1 MTRNKLP
8 NLRRAADIP
17 HLAALRY
24 RDYRYTWLANMCS
37 GAAMW
42 TFIVAVSWLI
52 LEKSGRSGD
61 VGILTFASM
70 LPFLVVSPIAG
81 LIADRLDRRSIARFT
96 FIASGVITALVA
108 VLAYTDT
115 TESVV
120 QRLALPLMSLDA
132 VELMLLGILTFA
144 SGTMRS
150 TQEPAIA
157 SLVPN
162 QVPQR
167 DLLNAITLNSA
178 TRQGARFFGLLV
190 ASPLLAID
198 AVGATGVLVL
208 STVFQIA
215 GTVLITLAKTRST
228 GESAPQH
235 GIARSMIDGLVY
247 IYTDRMISI
256 FILLVAF
263 HCALVMSY
271 DSVLPVFSRNEL
283 GAVDGSILG
292 YMVMG
297 FGAGSLI
304 ATVIVA
310 GVRGERN
317 KGRWLMWTGVV
328 SGIIPIVL
336 AFSPSAAPA
345 VVVSAVMG
353 GAQSVFMALTT
364 TYVQTLAPDRLRG
377 RISSLYI
384 LHAGGIMAFA
394 NLGYGFIADL
404 FSSPPILYATGAMF
418 LAFIFAANTT
428 LPDLRRVYRTGQAV
442 PSLIDA

>member
-1 MTRNKLP
+1 MTLNKLQIV
-8 NLRRAADIP
+8 RRAVDIP
-17 HLAALRY
+17 HLAALRH

-52 LEKSGRSGD
+52 LDKSGRSGD

-70 LPFLVVSPIAG
+70 LPFLLVSPGAG
-81 LIADRLDRRSIARFT
+81 LIADRLDRKSIARFT

-115 TESVV
+115 FESMTQQLV
-120 QRLALPLMSLDA
+120 LPLMSLDA
-132 VELMLLGILTFA
+132 VELLLLGILTFA

-157 SLVPN
+157 SLIPN

-167 DLLNAITLNSA
+167 DLLNAITLNAA
-178 TRQGARFFGLLV
+178 TRHGARFFGLLV

-198 AVGATGVLVL
+198 AVGAAGVLVL
-208 STVFQIA
+208 STAFQVA
-215 GTVLITLAKTRST
+215 GTILISMASTRST

-247 IYTDRMISI
+247 IYTNRMISI

-297 FGAGSLI
+297 FGVGSLI
-304 ATVIVA
+304 ATVLMA
-310 GVRGERN
+310 GVRSERN
-317 KGRWLMWTGVV
+317 KGRWLLWTGII
-328 SGIIPIVL
+328 SGIVPVVL
-336 AFSPSAAPA
+336 AFSPNVVPA
-345 VVVSAVMG
+345 VVISAVMG

-394 NLGYGFIADL
+394 NLGYGFMADV
-404 FSSPPILYATGAMF
+404 FSAPPILYTTAAVF
-418 LAFIFAANTT
+418 LVFIFSANVS

-442 PSLIDA
+442 PA

>member
-1 MTRNKLP
+1 MTQNKP
-8 NLRRAADIP
+8 NLVRRAVDLP

-42 TFIVAVSWLI
+42 TFIVAVTWLI

-96 FIASGVITALVA
+96 FIASAIVTALVA

-115 TESVV
+115 FETMV
-120 QRLALPLMSLDA
+120 QGLVLPLVSLDA

-157 SLVPN
+157 SLIPN

-167 DLLNAITLNSA
+167 DLLNAITLNAA
-178 TRQGARFFGLLV
+178 TRHGARFFGLLV

-198 AVGATGVLVL
+198 VIGAPGVLVL
-208 STVFQIA
+208 STLFQLA
-215 GTVLITLAKTRST
+215 GTVLISMAKTRST

-247 IYTDRMISI
+247 IYTDKMISI

-297 FGAGSLI
+297 FGVGALI
-304 ATVIVA
+304 VTVLMA
-310 GVRGERN
+310 GVRTERN
-317 KGRWLMWTGVV
+317 KGRWLMWTGIV
-328 SGIIPIVL
+328 SGIIPIMF
-336 AFSPSAAPA
+336 AYSPSAIPA
-345 VVVSAVMG
+345 VVVAAVMG
-353 GAQSVFMALTT
+353 GAQSAFMALTT

-394 NLGYGFIADL
+394 NLGYGFIADV
-404 FSSPPILYATGAMF
+404 FSSPPILYGTGTIF
-418 LAFIFAANTT
+418 LLFIFAANSS
-428 LPDLRRVYRTGQAV
+428 LPDLRRVYRTGQVAT
-442 PSLIDA
+442 A

>member
-8 NLRRAADIP
+8 NLRQAANIP
-17 HLAALRY
+17 HLAALRHQ
-24 RDYRYTWLANMCS
+24 DYRFTWLANMCS

-42 TFIVAVSWLI
+42 TFIVAISWLV
-52 LEKSGRSGD
+52 LERSDRSGD
-61 VGILTFASM
+61 VGIVTFASM
-70 LPFLVVSPIAG
+70 LPFLLVSPIAG
-81 LIADRLDRRSIARFT
+81 LIADRLDRQSIARFT
-96 FIASGVITALVA
+96 FIANGAVTAIVA
-108 VLAYTDT
+108 MLAFADVL
-115 TESVV
+115 E
-120 QRLALPLMSLDA
+120 LWHLSL
-132 VELMLLGILTFA
+132 LTFV

-157 SLVPN
+157 SLIPN

-167 DLLNAITLNSA
+167 DLLNAITLNAA
-178 TRQGARFFGLLV
+178 TRHGARFFGLLV

-198 AVGATGVLVL
+198 SIGVTGVLVL
-208 STVFQIA
+208 STVFQA
-215 GTVLITLAKTRST
+215 VGTLFMTMTKTRST
-228 GESAPQH
+228 GESTPQH

-247 IYTDRMISI
+247 IYTNRMISI

-271 DSVLPVFSRNEL
+271 DSVLPVFTRNEL
-283 GAVDGSILG
+283 GAVDGSVLG

-297 FGAGSLI
+297 FGLGSLF
-304 ATVIVA
+304 ATVLIA

-317 KGRWLMWTGVV
+317 KGRWLLWTGII

-336 AFSPSAAPA
+336 AFSPSIAPA

-394 NLGYGFIADL
+394 NLGYGFIADA
-404 FSSPPILYATGAMF
+404 FSAPPILYVTGATF
-418 LAFIFAANTT
+418 LVFIFFANVSI
-428 LPDLRRVYRTGQAV
+428 PDLRRVYRTGQVVA
-442 PSLIDA
+442 A

>member
-17 HLAALRY
+17 HLAALRH

-52 LEKSGRSGD
+52 LDKSGRSGD

-81 LIADRLDRRSIARFT
+81 LIADRLDRRSIAKFT
-96 FIASGVITALVA
+96 FIGSGIVTALVA

-115 TESVV
+115 TESAV
-120 QRLALPLMSLDA
+120 QRVALPLMSLDA
-132 VELMLLGILTFA
+132 VELLLLGILTFV

-157 SLVPN
+157 SLIPN

-167 DLLNAITLNSA
+167 DLLNAITLNAA
-178 TRQGARFFGLLV
+178 TRHGARFFGLLV

-208 STVFQIA
+208 STAFQVA
-215 GTVLITLAKTRST
+215 GTILITMARTRST

-247 IYTDRMISI
+247 IYTDKMISI

-297 FGAGSLI
+297 FGAGSLV
-304 ATVIVA
+304 ATILMA
-310 GVRGERN
+310 GVRSERN
-317 KGRWLMWTGVV
+317 KGRWMLWTGVV
-328 SGIIPIVL
+328 SGIIPILL
-336 AFSPSAAPA
+336 AFSPTAAPA
-345 VVVSAVMG
+345 VAVSAVMG
-353 GAQSVFMALTT
+353 GAQSAFMALTT

-418 LAFIFAANTT
+418 LVFIFAANTT

-442 PSLIDA
+442 PA

>member
-17 HLAALRY
+17 HLAALRH

-52 LEKSGRSGD
+52 LDKSGRSGD

-81 LIADRLDRRSIARFT
+81 LIADRLDRRSIAKFT
-96 FIASGVITALVA
+96 FIGSGIVTALVA

-115 TESVV
+115 TESAV
-120 QRLALPLMSLDA
+120 QRVALPLMSLDG
-132 VELMLLGILTFA
+132 VELLLLGILTFV

-157 SLVPN
+157 SLIPN

-167 DLLNAITLNSA
+167 DLLNAITLNAA
-178 TRQGARFFGLLV
+178 TRHGARFFGLLV

-208 STVFQIA
+208 STAFQVA
-215 GTVLITLAKTRST
+215 GTILITMARTRST

-247 IYTDRMISI
+247 IYTDKMISI

-297 FGAGSLI
+297 FGAGSLVTTI
-304 ATVIVA
+304 LMA
-310 GVRGERN
+310 GVRSERN
-317 KGRWLMWTGVV
+317 KGRWMLWTGVV
-328 SGIIPIVL
+328 SGIIPILL
-336 AFSPSAAPA
+336 AFSPTAAPA

-353 GAQSVFMALTT
+353 GAQSAFMALTT

-418 LAFIFAANTT
+418 LVFIFAANTT

-442 PSLIDA
+442 PA

>member
-17 HLAALRY
+17 HLAALRH

-52 LEKSGRSGD
+52 LDKSGRSGD

-81 LIADRLDRRSIARFT
+81 LIADRLDRRSIAKFT
-96 FIASGVITALVA
+96 FIGSGIVTALVA

-115 TESVV
+115 TESAV
-120 QRLALPLMSLDA
+120 QRVALPLMSLDA
-132 VELMLLGILTFA
+132 VELLLLGILTFV

-157 SLVPN
+157 SLIPN

-167 DLLNAITLNSA
+167 DLLNAITLNAA
-178 TRQGARFFGLLV
+178 TRHGARFFGLLV

-208 STVFQIA
+208 STAFQVA
-215 GTVLITLAKTRST
+215 GTILITMARTRST

-247 IYTDRMISI
+247 IYTDKMISI

-297 FGAGSLI
+297 FGAGSLVTTI
-304 ATVIVA
+304 LMA
-310 GVRGERN
+310 GVRSERN
-317 KGRWLMWTGVV
+317 KGRWMLWTGVI
-328 SGIIPIVL
+328 SGIIPILL
-336 AFSPSAAPA
+336 AFSPTAAPA
-345 VVVSAVMG
+345 VAVSAVMG
-353 GAQSVFMALTT
+353 GAQSAFMALTT

-418 LAFIFAANTT
+418 LVFIFAANTT

-442 PSLIDA
+442 PA